1 MSKEKWT
8 DGLFAGASVVGE
20 SLGETLEES
29 LKESLE
35 ESFEQSL
42 ESLEES
48 FDKSLEE
55 SFGESPDRINEPAE
69 NTLSLEAGLQHLE
82 KIVNTLEQKD
92 LPLEKALSL
101 FKEGVGLVQYCSG
114 VLNQAEKQ
122 MEILLVGSDG
132 ELKVKPASMEM
143 EG

>member
-8 DGLFAGASVVGE
+8 DDLFAEASLPG
-20 SLGETLEES
+20 
-29 LKESLE
+29 ESLE
-35 ESFEQSL
+35 ESIE
-42 ESLEES
+42 ESLEQS
-48 FDKSLEE
+48 YEE
-55 SFGESPDRINEPAE
+55 SFEELPDMMMDETAKK
-69 NTLSLEAGLQHLE
+69 TLSLEAGLQHLE
-82 KIVNTLEQKD
+82 KIVNTLDQKD

-101 FKEGVGLVQYCSG
+101 FKEGVGLVQYCSD

-132 ELKVKPASMEM
+132 QLKVKPASFEM